1 MYVRSDGT
9 QSNPVQSVTPNALTC
24 DPRVES
30 RAQRYVNDRNGSF
43 HIHQL
48 VFNSGSAMWE
58 QRRLFVTPAQIA
70 VHCFA
75 TATAP
80 ATSII
85 HPLTPQSSI
94 CISLGDDK
102 RSVLTI
108 EPGVVLHLSSE
119 NPLKRDVLVMV
130 LRHWM
135 YIPHP
140 LVPLCCPSFP
150 PPFSPNSDPLAHF
163 CSTVLKSPPV
173 CAPVHPLTDP
183 SECSTTV
190 VSSSEGS
197 AVNHS
202 DSLDAIE
209 ALPLSSDAPAALS
222 PCSLAVTSVADAA
235 ATNVSLDAAGA
246 LLPSAEVESTGAL
259 CISSTAVD
267 RPCPAPQASQVL
279 ADACFLT
286 CIMALCLST

>member
-1 MYVRSDGT
+1 MTSRV
-9 QSNPVQSVTPNALTC
+9 LTC

-30 RAQRYVNDRNGSF
+30 RVQRYVKDRSGSF

-48 VFNSGSAMWE
+48 VGKLGSTVWE
-58 QRRLFVTPAQIA
+58 SRRLFVTPTQIA
-70 VHCFA
+70 VQCFA
-75 TATAP
+75 TATSP
-80 ATSII
+80 VTSTIYA
-85 HPLTPQSSI
+85 LTAHTR
-94 CISLGDDK
+94 ISLREGDDK
-102 RSVLTI
+102 RSILAI
-108 EPGVVLHLSSE
+108 QPGVVLHLSSE
-119 NPLKRDVLVMV
+119 NTLKRDVLVMV

-150 PPFSPNSDPLAHF
+150 PPFLPNSDPLAHF

-173 CAPVHPLTDP
+173 CAPVHSLTDP

-279 ADACFLT
+279 ADTCFLT
-286 CIMALCLST
+286 CMALCLST